1 MACNV
6 QSMAHWIQN
15 TSGGWLMV
23 YKVILCG
30 GVMLFVL
37 VSHTIIGETSVM
49 INLKSGV
56 LVLGGSLMSA
66 FLAFPMRTIKELAK
80 NLKALLRNKETDQ
93 EGIVRQIASLARIA
107 RMDGV
112 RALEAEGK
120 KANNPFVRKGIDLVV
135 DGYDRFEIHNIME
148 KEYELYF
155 SRKESQVSVLNTLAK
170 MAPVLGFVG
179 TIIGLIDVL
188 SNMGEVG
195 EIGKGMA
202 LALLT
207 TFYGLLLS
215 NFLFLPLAKRYSEH
229 NRSEASLLNII
240 LEGIMD
246 ICEQKN
252 SHAISHRM
260 ESYLGL
266 RESETEDDLETALH
280 SEDHVLQFPLRE
292 VSVGK

>member
-1 MACNV
+1 
-6 QSMAHWIQN
+6 
-15 TSGGWLMV
+15 MV
-23 YKVILCG
+23 HKVILCG
-30 GVMLFVL
+30 GVMFFFL
-37 VSHTIIGETSVM
+37 VSRSVIGETSAI
-49 INLKSGV
+49 INLKSAI
-56 LVLGGSLMSA
+56 LVLGGTLMSA
-66 FLAFPMRTIKELAK
+66 FLAFPMKTIKELVK
-80 NLKALLRNKETDQ
+80 SLKAFLRNNETDH
-93 EGIVRQIASLARIA
+93 EDIVRQIVSLARTA
-107 RMDGV
+107 RMHGV

-120 KANNPFVRKGIDLVV
+120 KAKNAFVREGIDLVV

-155 SRKESQVSVLNTLAK
+155 SRKESQVSMLNTLAK
-170 MAPVLGFVG
+170 IAPVLGFLG

-195 EIGKGMA
+195 EIGRGMA

-207 TFYGLLLS
+207 TFYGLLFS

-229 NRSEASLLNII
+229 NRVEASLLNII

-252 SHAISHRM
+252 SHAISYRL

-266 RESETEDDLETALH
+266 GESETEDDLETALQN
-280 SEDHVLQFPLRE
+280 EDHVLQFPLKE
-292 VSVGK
+292 VSVEK